1 MKKVIVDCD
10 SKTKK
15 FVLPLLENAENV
27 QVVCITGEK
36 NKQEA
41 VSSIVGAVKQYPGE
55 ITIVA
60 LSALTN
66 IAEAIEQDADA
77 MSKVKE
83 LIIVGGSAYVQGDY
97 SPVSECNFGRD
108 PEAAKKVFENHSIKK
123 VMAGLDV
130 TASLAVPEF
139 VKKTFF
145 AVGMLMDN
153 TIVQKKEA
161 FVEIETEGAATG
173 QSVCDN
179 AGEFHQGKTN
189 TEIVNQIDT
198 DKLFSL
204 IFEE

>member
-10 SKTKK
+10 SRTKE
-15 FVLPLLENAENV
+15 FVLPLLKNV
-27 QVVCITGEK
+27 QVVCITTEK
-36 NKQEA
+36 DKQEA
-41 VSSIVGAVKQYPGE
+41 AGSIVGAVKQYPGE

-66 IAEAIEQDADA
+66 IAAAIEQDKDA

-83 LIIVGGSAYVQGDY
+83 LVIAGGSAYVPGDC
-97 SPVSECNFGRD
+97 SPVSEYNFGRD

-130 TASLAVPEF
+130 TTSLVIPEF
-139 VKKTFF
+139 IKKSFLV
-145 AVGMLMDN
+145 VGMLMDD
-153 TIVQKKEA
+153 TIAGKKA
-161 FVEIETEGAATG
+161 AYVEIETEGVAIG

-179 AGEFHQGKTN
+179 DGEFHQGKTN
-189 TEIVNQIDT
+189 TEIVNRIDA

-204 IFEE
+204 IFGE